1 MPSTSL
7 APPNKRIAMRK
18 WLVKRFTPVR
28 IQAVQTSLFLE
39 HRQKEKE
46 SVDSYAQTLR
56 GLFHKAYP
64 SAQRGSPEAES
75 MSRAVLASQFTSG
88 LRPELRAKVLG
99 GGEESEYDCL
109 SPSDIERFN
118 WICWPRGWNVTVLI
132 GIPTY
137 LMSWLPINPAFKN
150 RHKSPFFL
158 LHGRDPR
165 LPSVLDYDP
174 PAHRRELPLDF
185 DLASSLSQMWDLARS
200 NVCEAQKAQ
209 KQAYNLKSRDV
220 SFHEGDRVFVYMPKE
235 KATKAYKFA

>member
-1 MPSTSL
+1 VSTWSARSVVVRSRTSFSL
-7 APPNKRIAMRK
+7 A
-18 WLVKRFTPVR
+18 VDGQSVR
-28 IQAVQTSLFLE
+28 G
-39 HRQKEKE
+39 
-46 SVDSYAQTLR
+46 D
-56 GLFHKAYP
+56 
-64 SAQRGSPEAES
+64 
-75 MSRAVLASQFTSG
+75 
-88 LRPELRAKVLG
+88 

-118 WICWPRGWNVTVLI
+118 RTLTVLI

-174 PAHRRELPLDF
+174 PAHRWELPLDF
-185 DLASSLSQMWDLARS
+185 DLASSLSQVWDLARS

-209 KQAYNLKSRDV
+209 KQAYNLKSGMSVFMKVIV
-220 SFHEGDRVFVYMPKE
+220 SLSTCPRKRLPKPISLHDHF
-235 KATKAYKFA
+235 TDSFG